1 MKKRILSI
9 ILVLTMLVPIVSVG
23 AMAASSYSSDWK
35 YWYQRQS
42 GAILMR
48 ELSGSIVIAQ
58 AKLLAEAGIINPNS
72 VNPDDYLEWCRAAGC
87 YMTDRGIVER
97 GATGSAMISYASNAG
112 TAVNR
117 VATISLSAMT
127 AQDKVSAIKKLIG
140 AGYFVILGNDKV
152 HQAYVLRGE
161 SLSSGDVKISES
173 SSAQNAGVIFTY
185 TGTEGGGSSYE
196 ADYANAYVYS
206 VGGSLSFN
214 TAFFVSAAASNVT
227 ETSATLGSKCV
238 YAGARP
244 TAVGLYVGTSLLNM
258 KKSSVVY
265 YPDPAR
271 SDDPISISCDVS
283 GLTSGTTYCYR
294 FYAEIDGIE
303 YTSDVYRFVTG
314 GQAPADSGGFGGAF
328 GGLFSNILNAFRDF
342 FARIFAFLPF
352 SW

>member
-23 AMAASSYSSDWK
+23 AMAAGSYSSDWK
-35 YWYQRQS
+35 YWYQGQS
-42 GAILMR
+42 VKTLMR
-48 ELSGSIVIAQ
+48 TSGSIAIAQ
-58 AKLLAEAGIINPNS
+58 AKLLVEAGIIDPKN
-72 VNPDDYLEWCRAAGC
+72 VDPDDYLEWCRSAGC
-87 YMTDRGIVER
+87 YMTSDGIVER
-97 GATGSAMISYASNAG
+97 GETGSAMISYASNAG

-127 AQDKVSAIKKLIG
+127 AQDKIAVVKKLIG
-140 AGYFVILGNDKV
+140 AGYYVILGNDKI

-161 SLSSGDVKISES
+161 SFSSGDVKISES
-173 SSAQNAGVIFTY
+173 DYTQTAGVIFSY

-196 ADYANAYVYS
+196 KDYAYAYVYS
-206 VGGSLSFN
+206 VSGTLNLNMAYF
-214 TAFFVSAAASNVT
+214 ASAAASDVT
-227 ETSATLGSKCV
+227 ETSAAVGAKCV

-244 TAVGLYVGTSLLNM
+244 TSVGLYVGTSLLNM

-265 YPDPAR
+265 YPDPSK
-271 SDDPISISCDVS
+271 SDDPISISCNVS

-294 FYAEIDGIE
+294 FYAEINGIE